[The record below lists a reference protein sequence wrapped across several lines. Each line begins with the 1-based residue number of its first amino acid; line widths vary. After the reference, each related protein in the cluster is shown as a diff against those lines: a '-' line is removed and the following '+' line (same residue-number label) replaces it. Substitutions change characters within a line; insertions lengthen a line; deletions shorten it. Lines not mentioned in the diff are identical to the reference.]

1 MFALAFSMNPSAST
15 VAWQRVK
22 QLDDAA
28 ASLVAHELFQS
39 GGLGLGTESTDL
51 ELVNGW

>member
-1 MFALAFSMNPSAST
+1 MFALASSIDLSIST
-15 VAWQRVK
+15 VARQCVK

-28 ASLVAHELFQS
+28 ASLVAHELFQ
-39 GGLGLGTESTDL
+39 GGSLGLGTESTDL